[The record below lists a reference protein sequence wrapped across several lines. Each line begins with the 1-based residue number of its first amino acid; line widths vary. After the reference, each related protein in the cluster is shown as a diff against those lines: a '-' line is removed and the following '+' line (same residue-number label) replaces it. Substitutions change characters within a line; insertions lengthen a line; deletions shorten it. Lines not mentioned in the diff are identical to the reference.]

1 MTEFIDFL
9 KHKYAY
15 VAIGEFKPG
24 CFAEARQLYEQAV
37 STYGQGF
44 KGAYLLQEPGTDKGI
59 AIILWDSVEDMDAH
73 KSELYDRI
81 MAKLTP
87 LFETMPVT
95 SMYEVCSEIGLPGE
109 ILSSAEAA
117 A

>member
-1 MTEFIDFL
+1 
-9 KHKYAY
+9 
-15 VAIGEFKPG
+15 
-24 CFAEARQLYEQAV
+24 
-37 STYGQGF
+37 
-44 KGAYLLQEPGTDKGI
+44 
-59 AIILWDSVEDMDAH
+59 MDAH